1 MLLTKFSLRRQITLL
16 MFYAVVIGF
25 SLFSFS
31 QLKIDFFPDIQFPI
45 AGVITNYSGVGP
57 EDIENLVTRPIEEA
71 VSSVKN
77 IEKVSSQ
84 SFKGGSIVTLEFKYG
99 INMNQAEVDIRKNLD
114 LIRDFLPQDAT
125 EPLVFVFDPSMSPIF
140 FLNLSS
146 EYLGSAELRRLAEET
161 IEPLLERVD
170 GVASV
175 QTQGGLQRQI
185 NINLNPV
192 QLAAY
197 GLAPNDVAQAVQ
209 FGSGLLPGGTIETKD
224 KSYNLRV
231 FSEFRSLDQ
240 IRNTIVTM
248 RGTETILVK
257 DVAQVE
263 DAYKENASEVRA
275 DFGEGV
281 LVFIMK
287 QSDANTVLTSR
298 RIQEAL
304 PEIMNRLPQGTKLT
318 KLWDQSDFIMIS
330 INNLSSTALYAFIL
344 AFIVIYI
351 FLRNIRGSLIMGIS
365 IPLSVI
371 VTFAVLYATNLTLNI
386 ISMAGL
392 ALAIG
397 MLVDNSIVVL
407 ENIYRHRE
415 LGESKL
421 ESAEVGATEVGM
433 AITASTLTTIAVF
446 VPVLFVPNITG
457 QLFKDLVLTITFSLI
472 VSLIVALTV
481 VPVMSANILRLE
493 TKKPGKFSS
502 KIKDRIT
509 AGFDKLSL
517 NYSRILNWSLSHKKS
532 VLGIVTLL
540 LIISLG
546 LTTVLGGEFLPK
558 SDQGFLNFL
567 IESPSGT
574 PIEGTRLYAYQ
585 VEDIIKDVVPEEA
598 MESVAI
604 FYGEREGIGAF
615 GTTSSTVETIIKLK
629 PKEERSITQFQI
641 QDSLRTRLDNIPGV
655 TYFFQEGATFSTEK
669 DIEVKIVGFDVDGA
683 KAIANQLK
691 DKFQKID
698 GFVDVSLNM
707 KETSPELQVH
717 LNKDVMNDLKLSA
730 FGVAGNISTAMQG
743 KVVSQFREKGDEYN
757 VRIQYDKKFRNQKET
772 IENLQ
777 IPLPTG
783 EMVSLKQMAQIKE
796 EESTPTIFRE
806 NQSRYVSVG
815 IALSGKDLSSAI
827 VEVNKIIT
835 QTPIPSEYQ
844 IILGGTAEDQQEAFF
859 YLMLAFIA
867 AILLV
872 YMIMAAQFES
882 FVDPF
887 IIMFTVP
894 LSIIGVFIF
903 LFITGTSIS
912 VMALVGLVMLVGIA
926 VNNGIVLVDYIN
938 QLKKQGLELVE
949 AVKQGC
955 AARLRPVLMTALT
968 TILGMVPLAME
979 FGSGSETWTPLARAV
994 IGGLTTTTVL
1004 TLIVIPIMYIIFER
1018 LEEKVKIFWKKR
1030 FSN

>member
-248 RGTETILVK
+248 RGTETILVR

-304 PEIMNRLPQGTKLT
+304 PDIMNRLPQGTKLT

-585 VEDIIKDVVPEEA
+585 VEDIIKDVVPEDA

-629 PKEERSITQFQI
+629 PKEQRSITQFQI

-669 DIEVKIVGFDVDGA
+669 DIEVKVVGFDVDGA

-691 DKFQKID
+691 EKFQKVD
-698 GFVDVSLNM
+698 GFVDVSLNI

-717 LNKDVMNDLKLSA
+717 LNKDVMNDLKLSP

-743 KVVSQFREKGDEYN
+743 KVVSQFREKGDEFN
-757 VRIQYDKKFRNQKET
+757 VRIQYDKKFRKQKET

-777 IPLPTG
+777 IPLATG
-783 EMVSLKQMAQIKE
+783 EMVSLKQIAQIKE

-894 LSIIGVFIF
+894 LSVIGVFIF

>member
-1 MLLTKFSLRRQITLL
+1 MILTKFSLRRQITML

-84 SFKGGSIVTLEFKYG
+84 SFKGGSIVMLEFKYG
-99 INMNQAEVDIRKNLD
+99 INMNQAETDIRKNID
-114 LIRDFLPQDAT
+114 MIRDFLPQDAT
-125 EPLVFVFDPSMSPIF
+125 EPIVFVFDPSMSPIY

-161 IEPLLERVD
+161 IEPLLERVE

-192 QLAAY
+192 KLASY

-209 FGSGLLPGGTIETKD
+209 FGSGLLPGGTLETQS

-240 IRNTIVTM
+240 IRNTIVTI
-248 RGTETILVK
+248 RGTEEVLVK
-257 DVAQVE
+257 DVAEVE
-263 DAYKENASEVRA
+263 DGFKENASEVRA
-275 DFGEGV
+275 DYGEGV
-281 LVFIMK
+281 LVWVMK

-298 RIQEAL
+298 RIDEAIPGIL
-304 PEIMNRLPQGTKLT
+304 NRLPQGTKLT
-318 KLWDQSDFIMIS
+318 KLWDQSDFIMLS
-330 INNLSSTALYAFIL
+330 INNLSSTAIYAFIL

-351 FLRNIRGSLIMGIS
+351 FLRNLRGSIIMGIS

-371 VTFAVLYATNLTLNI
+371 VTFAVLYASNLTLNI

-415 LGESKL
+415 LGKNRMD
-421 ESAEVGATEVGM
+421 AADYGATEVGM

-457 QLFKDLVLTITFSLI
+457 QLFKDLVLTITFSLV

-481 VPVMSANILRLE
+481 VPMMSSNILKVE
-493 TKKPGKFSS
+493 KTNPKNFFGKFKQ
-502 KIKDRIT
+502 KISDLLTFIT
-509 AGFDKLSL
+509 S
-517 NYSRILNWSLSHKKS
+517 NYEKVLNWSIGHKKTL
-532 VLGIVTLL
+532 LGIVTLL
-540 LIISLG
+540 LVISLG
-546 LTTVLGGEFLPK
+546 LTPFMAGEFLPK

-585 VEDIIKDVVPEEA
+585 VEDIIKEVVPQDA

-629 PKEERSITQFQI
+629 PKEQRTLTQKQI
-641 QDSLRTRLDNIPGV
+641 QDSLRKKLDDIPGV

-691 DKFQKID
+691 DKFQKVD
-698 GFVDVSLNM
+698 GFVDVSLNI
-707 KETSPELQVH
+707 KETTPELQIH
-717 LNKDVMNDLKLSA
+717 LDKDVMNDLKLSA

-757 VRIQYDKKFRNQKET
+757 VRIQYDKKFRNQKEML
-772 IENLQ
+772 ENMQ
-777 IPLPTG
+777 IALPHG
-783 EMVSLKQMAQIKE
+783 DFVSLKQIAKISE

-815 IALSGKDLSSAI
+815 VALSGKDLSSAI
-827 VEVNKIIT
+827 EEVNKIISE
-835 QTPIPSEYQ
+835 TPIPSEYQ
-844 IILGGTAEDQQEAFF
+844 VIIGGTAEDQQEAFF

-882 FVDPF
+882 LVDPL

-894 LSIIGVFIF
+894 LSVIGVFIF

-938 QLKKQGLELVE
+938 QLKKQGLELID

-968 TILGMVPLAME
+968 TILGMIPLALE

-994 IGGLTTTTVL
+994 IGGLTTTTLL
-1004 TLIVIPIMYIIFER
+1004 TLLVIPVMYIIFER
-1018 LEEKVKIFWKKR
+1018 MEERIKSFWKKK